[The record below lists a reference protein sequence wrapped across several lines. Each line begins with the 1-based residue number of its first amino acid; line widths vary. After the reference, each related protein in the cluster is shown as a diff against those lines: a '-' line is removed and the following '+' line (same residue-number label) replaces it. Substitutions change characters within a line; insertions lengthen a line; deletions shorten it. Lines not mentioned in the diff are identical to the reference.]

1 MIAKPRKI
9 PVHIDKLEALLR
21 RIPSHHPKKP
31 QIEADLAKRKAGY
44 KGESALD
51 YHLSF
56 LPQKE
61 YIILHDLR
69 LQSGDYFFQI
79 DTLILTPTYILI
91 IEVKHLYGTLSFEPE
106 FQQLIR
112 TTPDAEDTFPDPII
126 QVQKQASQLR
136 QFLKKNKFPDIP
148 IETLVVIT
156 NSQSRI
162 SLSDS
167 TTYIR
172 KHVIR
177 DTVLVKRIEKLSAQ
191 YQTPSFDAKTVK
203 KVVKLLIK
211 SHTPSV
217 FEPFQ
222 IYQLQHS
229 DLIRGVHCLK
239 CSALP
244 MLRTNGKWNCQHCWF
259 RSRNAY
265 INSLIDYSYLFEG
278 EITNRQA
285 AEFLKINPAISKR
298 LLTSLPI
305 ERKGVTKARRYQ
317 LDVTVLVEFIK
328 KQGID

>member
-9 PVHIDKLEALLR
+9 PIHIDKLEALLR

-31 QIEADLAKRKAGY
+31 QIETDLAKRKAGY

-56 LPQKE
+56 LPPKE

-69 LQSGDYFFQI
+69 LQRGDYFFQI

-106 FQQLIR
+106 FQQLVR

-136 QFLKKNKFPDIP
+136 QFLKNHKLPDIP
-148 IETLVVIT
+148 VETLVVIT

-162 SLSDS
+162 TLSDS
-167 TTYIR
+167 TTYTR

-191 YQTPSFDAKTVK
+191 YTTLIFNP
-203 KVVKLLIK
+203 KLLKKATRILK
-211 SHTPSV
+211 NSHVPSI
-217 FEPFQ
+217 FEPIQFYR
-222 IYQLQHS
+222 IELDQL
-229 DLIRGVHCLK
+229 LNGVHCPK
-239 CSALP
+239 CNALP
-244 MLRTNGKWNCQHCWF
+244 MQRLHGKWVCPSCYYQSKLAH
-259 RSRNAY
+259 
-265 INSLIDYSYLFEG
+265 IDSLVDYVLLVSDM
-278 EITNRQA
+278 ITNREA
-285 AEFLKINPAISKR
+285 CDFLSLKRPLASRLLKIVESSKIGSKKGTKYK
-298 LLTSLPI
+298 LEVDILIELT
-305 ERKGVTKARRYQ
+305 
-317 LDVTVLVEFIK
+317 K
-328 KQGID
+328 KKGID

>member
-21 RIPSHHPKKP
+21 RIPAHHPKKP
-31 QIEADLAKRKAGY
+31 HIEADLAKRKAGY

-56 LPQKE
+56 LPPKE
-61 YIILHDLR
+61 YIIFHDLR
-69 LQSGDYFFQI
+69 LQRGEYFFQI

-136 QFLKKNKFPDIP
+136 QFLKKHKVPDIP
-148 IETLVVIT
+148 VETLVVIT

-167 TTYIR
+167 TSYTR

-177 DTVLVKRIEKLSAQ
+177 DTVLVKRIEKLSVQ
-191 YQTPSFDAKTVK
+191 YQTLICEPKTVK

-211 SHTPSV
+211 SHTSSV
-217 FEPFQ
+217 FEPLLA
-222 IYQLQHS
+222 YQLQRS
-229 DLIRGVHCLK
+229 DLIKGVHCLK

-244 MLRTNGKWNCQHCWF
+244 MLRANGKWNCQHCWF
-259 RSRNAY
+259 RSNNAH

-278 EITNRQA
+278 NITNREA
-285 AEFLKINPAISKR
+285 AEFLKINPSISKR

-317 LDVTVLVEFIK
+317 LDVTVLADFIK
-328 KQGID
+328 KQGIE